1 MPITSAVYQP
11 RGVQTTPRL
20 SDFKYALPEKLIAQ
34 EPLAKRDASRMLVVD
49 RDSRAIRDEK
59 FTDIVNYLEAGDC
72 LAVNETKVFPA
83 RLRGFKEKT
92 EAEIEVFLL
101 RRLTEELW
109 EVLVKPARKVRT
121 GNTIMIGNEITC
133 EVIDNTTSGGRV
145 VRFHYEGDFGQLVEK
160 YGQPPLPPY
169 IRREPRV
176 EDRERYQTI
185 FAKVSGAVAA
195 PTAGMHFTDD
205 LIKKAAKKGVDI
217 VPIVLHVGL
226 GTFRPVQ
233 VEDLSRHRMDSEY
246 YEVNQGAVD
255 RINGAIGKGKRV
267 IAVGT
272 SVTRT
277 LETVANFG
285 GGVKTARGWTDK
297 FIYPPYH
304 FKVVDRLITNFHL
317 PGSTLLMLVSAFA
330 DQELVMK
337 AYRHAIKEKYRFYS
351 YGDAMLIV

>member
-20 SDFKYALPEKLIAQ
+20 SDFKYALPERLIAQ
-34 EPLAKRDASRMLVVD
+34 EPLPHRDDSRLMVVD
-49 RDSRAIRDEK
+49 RDSRQIIDTK
-59 FTDIVNYLEAGDC
+59 FPDVLDYLEAGDC
-72 LAVNETKVFPA
+72 LVVNETRVFPA
-83 RLRGFKEKT
+83 RLKGYKEKT

-121 GNTIMIGNEITC
+121 GNTIAIGDSITC

-145 VRFHYEGDFGQLVEK
+145 VRFHYEGDFSELVEK
-160 YGQPPLPPY
+160 FGQPPLPPY
-169 IRREPRV
+169 IRREARPD
-176 EDRERYQTI
+176 DRERYQTI
-185 FAKVSGAVAA
+185 FARVSGAVAA
-195 PTAGMHFTDD
+195 PTAGMHFTDA
-205 LIKKAAKKGVDI
+205 IVKKAKAKGVDI
-217 VPIVLHVGL
+217 VPIILHVGL

-246 YEVNQGAVD
+246 YEVNQNAVD
-255 RINGAIGKGKRV
+255 RINEAIARGRRI

-277 LETVANFG
+277 LETVANFNG
-285 GGVKTARGWTDK
+285 GIKPARGWTDK

-304 FKVVDRLITNFHL
+304 FKVVDRLVTNFHL

-330 DQELVMK
+330 DQELMMK
-337 AYRHAIKEKYRFYS
+337 AYRHAIREKYRFYS
-351 YGDAMLIV
+351 YGDAMIII

>member
-59 FTDIVNYLEAGDC
+59 FTDIVNYLDSGDC
-72 LAVNETKVFPA
+72 LVVNETKVFPA

-121 GNTIMIGNEITC
+121 GNTIMIGDEITC

-145 VRFHYEGDFGQLVEK
+145 VRFHYEGDFGKLVEK

-169 IRREPRV
+169 IRREPRAD
-176 EDRERYQTI
+176 DRERYQTI

-205 LIKKAAKKGVDI
+205 LIKKAAKKGIDV
-217 VPIVLHVGL
+217 VPVVLHVGL

-246 YEVNQGAVD
+246 YEVNQHAVD
-255 RINGAIGKGKRV
+255 RINGAIEQGKRIV
-267 IAVGT
+267 AVGT

-285 GGVKTARGWTDK
+285 GGVKPARGWTDK

-304 FKVVDRLITNFHL
+304 FKVVDRLVTNFHL

-330 DQELVMK
+330 DQELIMK

-351 YGDAMLIV
+351 YGDAMLII

>member
-20 SDFKYALPEKLIAQ
+20 SDFKYALPDKLIAQ
-34 EPLAKRDASRMLVVD
+34 EPLAKRDLSRMLVVD
-49 RDSRAIRDEK
+49 RDTRSYRDEK
-59 FTDIVNYLEAGDC
+59 FTDVINYLDAGDC
-72 LAVNETKVFPA
+72 LVVNETKVFPA

-121 GNTIMIGNEITC
+121 GNSIMIGDEITC

-145 VRFHYEGDFGQLVEK
+145 VRFHYEGDFAKLVEK

-195 PTAGMHFTDD
+195 PTAGMHFTEE
-205 LIKKAAKKGVDI
+205 LVKKAAKKGVDV
-217 VPIVLHVGL
+217 VPVVLHVGL

-246 YEVNQGAVD
+246 YEVNQNAVD
-255 RINGAIGKGKRV
+255 RINNAIERGKRIV
-267 IAVGT
+267 AVGT

-304 FKVVDRLITNFHL
+304 FKVVDRLVTNFHL

-330 DQELVMK
+330 DQELIMK

-351 YGDAMLIV
+351 YGDAMLII

>member
-1 MPITSAVYQP
+1 
-11 RGVQTTPRL
+11 VQTTPRL

-34 EPLAKRDASRMLVVD
+34 EPTAHRD
-49 RDSRAIRDEK
+49 DSRLLIVNRDTRQIHDAK
-59 FTDIVNYLEAGDC
+59 FTEIVDYMDEGDC
-72 LAVNETKVFPA
+72 LVVNETRVFPA
-83 RLRGFKEKT
+83 RLKGYKEKT

-121 GNTIMIGNEITC
+121 GNSITIGDCITC

-145 VRFHYEGDFGQLVEK
+145 VRFHYAGDFSELVEK
-160 YGQPPLPPY
+160 FGQPPLPPY
-169 IRREPRV
+169 IKREARPD
-176 EDRERYQTI
+176 DRERYQTI
-185 FAKVSGAVAA
+185 FARVSGSVAA
-195 PTAGMHFTDD
+195 PTAGLHFTPHLVDKVKQRKVEVVP
-205 LIKKAAKKGVDI
+205 LI
-217 VPIVLHVGL
+217 LHVGL

-246 YEVNQGAVD
+246 YEVNQQSVD
-255 RINGAIGKGKRV
+255 RINSAIERGKRIV
-267 IAVGT
+267 AVGT

-277 LETVANFG
+277 LETVANFNG
-285 GGVKTARGWTDK
+285 GIKPARGWTDK

-337 AYRHAIKEKYRFYS
+337 AYRHAIREKYRFYS
-351 YGDAMLIV
+351 YGDAMLIL

>member
-11 RGVQTTPRL
+11 RGVQTMPRL
-20 SDFKYALPEKLIAQ
+20 SDFKYALPDKLIAQ
-34 EPLAKRDASRMLVVD
+34 EPLAHRDESRLLLVD
-49 RDSRAIRDEK
+49 RDKRQIVDGK
-59 FTDIVNYLEAGDC
+59 FTDVLDFLDSGDC
-72 LAVNETKVFPA
+72 LVVNETRVFPA
-83 RLRGFKEKT
+83 RLRGYKEKT

-121 GNTIMIGNEITC
+121 GNTIMIGDSITC

-145 VRFHYEGDFGQLVEK
+145 VRFHYEGDFAELVEK

-169 IRREPRV
+169 IRREPKV

-185 FAKVSGAVAA
+185 FARVSGAVAA
-195 PTAGMHFTDD
+195 PTAGLHFSEG
-205 LIKKAAKKGVDI
+205 LIRKVQEKGIRI
-217 VPIVLHVGL
+217 VPIILHVGL

-246 YEVNQGAVD
+246 YEVNQHAVNE
-255 RINGAIGKGKRV
+255 INGAIERGKRV
-267 IAVGT
+267 MAVGT

-277 LETVANFG
+277 LETVANFNG
-285 GGVKTARGWTDK
+285 GIKTSRGWTDK

-304 FKVVDRLITNFHL
+304 FKVVDRLVTNFHL

-330 DQELVMK
+330 DQELIMK
-337 AYRHAIKEKYRFYS
+337 AYRHAIREKYRFYS
-351 YGDAMLIV
+351 YGDAMLII